1 MIGQNKPFQANSG
14 GLLGGKST
22 GTTIPQAKANIGG
35 PLSSTIS
42 PIPPAAIQTSKPTP
56 LSAGGKLNDGQK
68 PPAKLAQPKPL
79 PPTQAPVPFKGVP
92 SKPMPSA
99 NDPLQAKWQG
109 PSKPQGNANAVGSLG
124 FMKPPIPPAVIQAP
138 KPTPPHAGG
147 KFGDTQKPPVNSGQT
162 KPLPPSQAPPP
173 SQGVSTKPIA
183 AANNPLQTKGQTPPK
198 PQDKDKRAFFG
209 MFGGRDNKKPT
220 VPASQDGRKI
230 PQEKKTQ
237 PGGGIF
243 GSSGSGN
250 KSSTRTSNQNGSR
263 GGAAGAEGATNFGKP
278 EYKKQGP
285 NSVMTDS
292 KGKGKPPAMPKV
304 APKAKADNLIVYV
317 DGKRTIL

>member
-1 MIGQNKPFQANSG
+1 MAPNMPSAVPPQKGPSSGDRLLPGSKQDSGGSSLPLGNATPKAPQNNTPQVPSSGLFGRPIAPMIGQNKPFQANSG

-35 PLSSTIS
+35 PMGPTKP
-42 PIPPAAIQTSKPTP
+42 PILPAAIQTSKPSP

-68 PPAKLAQPKPL
+68 PSAKSAQPKPL
-79 PPTQAPVPFKGVP
+79 PPTQATV
-92 SKPMPSA
+92 
-99 NDPLQAKWQG
+99 
-109 PSKPQGNANAVGSLG
+109 
-124 FMKPPIPPAVIQAP
+124 
-138 KPTPPHAGG
+138 
-147 KFGDTQKPPVNSGQT
+147 
-162 KPLPPSQAPPP
+162 P

-183 AANNPLQTKGQTPPK
+183 TANNPLQTKGQTPPK
-198 PQDKDKRAFFG
+198 PQDKDNRAFFG
-209 MFGGRDNKKPT
+209 MFGGSDNTKPT

-237 PGGGIF
+237 PSGGIF
-243 GSSGSGN
+243 GSGGSGN
-250 KSSTRTSNQNGSR
+250 KSSTLTSNQNGSR
-263 GGAAGAEGATNFGKP
+263 GGAAGATNFGKP

-285 NSVMTDS
+285 SSVMTDS

-304 APKAKADNLIVYV
+304 APKAKANSLIVYV